1 MSAHLDIPPARVRPQ
16 PGSAL
21 RLASRAAPVLSVPVV
36 LGLWEAVIRIKDIE
50 PFVFPSP
57 SGIGVA
63 LYNGLWG
70 GSFLSAIQVTLIEIV
85 VGFLFGTLLGLFL
98 GILMASIT
106 LVHRVM
112 FPWVVAVQTIPKV
125 AIAPLMIVW
134 FGFGVESKILIVGL
148 TCLFPV
154 LVNTMAGLQ
163 AAEINRINL
172 VRALSG
178 TKLQILRFVLLP
190 SALPYIFA
198 GLKTAMVLAVIGAI
212 VGEFVGARNG
222 IGVRI
227 LQANFTLDLAS
238 VFALLA
244 ILSVIGIVLNSAIRF
259 AELKIC
265 YWSGRSS

>member
-1 MSAHLDIPPARVRPQ
+1 MSTLLDIAPTRVRPR
-16 PGSAL
+16 PKLAS
-21 RLASRAAPVLSVPVV
+21 RFASRAAPVLSVPVV
-36 LGLWEAVIRIKDIE
+36 LGLWEAFIRIKGIE
-50 PFVFPSP
+50 PFIFPSP

-70 GSFLSAIQVTLIEIV
+70 GSFLSAIQVTLVEILA
-85 VGFLFGTLLGLFL
+85 GFVFGAFSGLFL
-98 GILMASIT
+98 GILMASIP

-112 FPWVVAVQTIPKV
+112 FPWVVALQTIPKV

-163 AAEINRINL
+163 ATEINRINL

-178 TKLQILRFVLLP
+178 TRLQVLRYVLLP

-198 GLKTAMVLAVIGAI
+198 GLNTAMVLAVIGAI

-244 ILSVIGIVLNSAIRF
+244 VLSAIGIALNSAIRF
-259 AELKIC
+259 AERKIC